1 MFRIAVIPGDGIG
14 PEVIGEGL
22 KVLRTLE
29 ETDSLKLDTMQIDV
43 GASRYLQTG
52 KTLTDEDLDILGK
65 QDAIYFGAVGDPR
78 VKPGILERGIIL
90 SMRSHFDQYINLRP
104 VRSWGNLGRLK
115 LTKPFNIVFFREN
128 TEDFYLGAGGV
139 ISKKNQE
146 IPIAIERS
154 LYRLDL
160 NLTAFYTG
168 DDDFAFE
175 IGILSRRGVRRFA
188 EYAVNYA
195 KAQGQSKITVVDKA
209 NVCTS
214 LYGLWREVFS
224 SVAEENGIDI
234 DYVYVDAMSQALIRN
249 PEKFHVVATPNMFGD
264 ILTDLGAEI
273 QGSLGLAASG
283 NINPKGVSMFEPVHG
298 SAPDIAGRGIANP
311 IGAILAAK
319 LMLEHLGCREIA
331 RRVEEAVEQTI
342 EKGIVTPDLG
352 GRSTTKEV
360 GDAIVDY
367 LVKH

>member
-22 KVLRTLE
+22 KVMRVLE
-29 ETDSLKLDTMQIDV
+29 ETGSLKLDTVQLDI
-43 GASRYLQTG
+43 GATRYLQTG
-52 KTLTDEDLDILGK
+52 KTLTDEDLDILVK

-90 SMRSHFDQYINLRP
+90 AMRSYFDQYINLRP
-104 VRSWGNLGRLK
+104 VRSWINQGRLK
-115 LTKPFNIVFFREN
+115 LTRPFNIVFLREN

-139 ISKKNQE
+139 ISKKSQN
-146 IPIAIERS
+146 ISIVVKRS
-154 LYRLDL
+154 LYKLDL
-160 NLTAFYTG
+160 NLAASCPG

-175 IGILSRRGVRRFA
+175 IGLLSRRGVRRFA
-188 EYAVNYA
+188 EYAIDYA
-195 KAQGQSKITVVDKA
+195 KSRGETKITVVDKA
-209 NVCTS
+209 NVCTA
-214 LYGLWREVFS
+214 LYGLWREVFD
-224 SVAEENGIDI
+224 SVAEEKGIDI
-234 DYVYVDAMSQALIRN
+234 EYMYVDAMSQALVRN

-319 LMLEHLGCREIA
+319 LMLEHFGCWNMA
-331 RRVEEAVEQTI
+331 RRVEEAVERTM
-342 EKGIVTPDLG
+342 EEGIVTPDLG
-352 GRSTTKEV
+352 GRSRTKEV
-360 GDAIVDY
+360 GDAIVNY
-367 LVKH
+367 LMKH